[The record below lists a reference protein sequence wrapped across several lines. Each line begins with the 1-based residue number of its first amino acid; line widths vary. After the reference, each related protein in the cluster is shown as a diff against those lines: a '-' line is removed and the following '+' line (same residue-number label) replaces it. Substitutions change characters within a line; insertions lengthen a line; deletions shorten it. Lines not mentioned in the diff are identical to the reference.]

1 MIFVACTNMSA
12 FGKLTRHCHL
22 RQILRLHKHSARSAS
37 TSLDATIGLSEEQ
50 IQMQR
55 IAADFAEKEMLP
67 NMMEWD
73 EKEHFPVDAMRKA
86 AGLGFGA
93 IYISDQYGGSGL
105 SRLDASVIF
114 EALAKGCVSTTAY
127 ISIHNMALWMI
138 DAFGNHDQKLKWLPE
153 LCTMEKFA
161 SYCLTEP
168 GSGSDAASL
177 VTTAKR
183 DGEDYVLNGTKAFVS
198 GSGASD
204 VYVVMCR
211 TGGSGAKG
219 ISAVVVEK
227 GTPGLS
233 FGKKEK
239 KLGWNTQPTRAV
251 ILEDCRVPV
260 SNRLG
265 EEGQGFSFAMLGLN
279 GGRVNI
285 ASCSMGAAAASID
298 IVTEHLKVRKQ
309 FGKPLASYQNNQFN
323 LAKMATGLQTS
334 RLIVRRAAQS
344 IDDNAPD
351 KMTLCAMAKL
361 HATEVGFKITNQALQ
376 MMGGY
381 GFIKEYPIQQY
392 LRDLRA
398 HLIIEG
404 TNEVMKMV
412 ISRDILQG

>member
-1 MIFVACTNMSA
+1 MSA
-12 FGKLTRHCHL
+12 FGKLTRHGHL
-22 RQILRLHKHSARSAS
+22 RQILRLHKHSARNAS

-183 DGEDYVLNGTKAFVS
+183 DGDDYVLNGTKAFVS

-204 VYVVMCR
+204 VYV
-211 TGGSGAKG
+211 
-219 ISAVVVEK
+219 
-227 GTPGLS
+227 
-233 FGKKEK
+233 
-239 KLGWNTQPTRAV
+239 LGWNTQPTRAV
-251 ILEDCRVPV
+251 IFEDCRVPV

-323 LAKMATGLQTS
+323 LAKMATGLLTS
-334 RLIVRRAAQS
+334 RLVVRRAAQS
-344 IDDNAPD
+344 IDDNTPD

>member
-1 MIFVACTNMSA
+1 
-12 FGKLTRHCHL
+12 
-22 RQILRLHKHSARSAS
+22 
-37 TSLDATIGLSEEQ
+37 
-50 IQMQR
+50 MQR
-55 IAADFAEKEMLP
+55 IAAEFAEKEMLP

-114 EALAKGCVSTTAY
+114 EALSKGCVSTTAY

-183 DGEDYVLNGTKAFVS
+183 DGDDYILNGTKAFVS

-211 TGGSGAKG
+211 TGSAGAKG
-219 ISAVVVEK
+219 ISTVIVEK
-227 GTPGLS
+227 GTPGMS

-251 ILEDCRVPV
+251 IFEDCRVPI

-265 EEGQGFSFAMLGLN
+265 EEGQGFSFAMQGLN

-285 ASCSMGAAAASID
+285 ASCSMGAAASSID

-344 IDDNAPD
+344 IDDNTPD

>member
-1 MIFVACTNMSA
+1 MSA
-12 FGKLTRHCHL
+12 FGKLTRHIHL
-22 RQILRLHKHSARSAS
+22 RQILRLHKHSARNAS

-50 IQMQR
+50 IQMQQM
-55 IAADFAEKEMLP
+55 AADFAEKEMLP

-73 EKEHFPVDAMRKA
+73 EKCHMLLLVTSKQSHLHRGPTPLHYHIHWEHFPVDAMRKA

-183 DGEDYVLNGTKAFVS
+183 DGDDYVLNGTKAFVS

-219 ISAVVVEK
+219 ISTVVVEK

-251 ILEDCRVPV
+251 IFEDCRVPV

-285 ASCSMGAAAASID
+285 ASCSVGAAAASID
-298 IVTEHLKVRKQ
+298 IVAEHLKVRKQ

-344 IDDNAPD
+344 IDDNTPD

-361 HATEVGFKITNQALQ
+361 HATDVGFK
-376 MMGGY
+376 
-381 GFIKEYPIQQY
+381 EP
-392 LRDLRA
+392 
-398 HLIIEG
+398 
-404 TNEVMKMV
+404 MK
-412 ISRDILQG
+412 